1 MMGGKL
7 EGADSATKKT
17 SISMMQN
24 KQISRWEKLSNI
36 AKDLHDSFWIEAKK
50 RSIEGKERLK

>member
-1 MMGGKL
+1 MGGKF

-36 AKDLHDSFWIEAKK
+36 AKDLHDSFRLEAKK
-50 RSIEGKERLK
+50 RSIEGKRELR